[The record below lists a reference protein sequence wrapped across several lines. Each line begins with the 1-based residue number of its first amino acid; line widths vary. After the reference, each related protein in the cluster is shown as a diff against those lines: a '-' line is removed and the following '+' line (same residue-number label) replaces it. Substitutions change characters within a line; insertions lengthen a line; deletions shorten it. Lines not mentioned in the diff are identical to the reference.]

1 MRIQTRTLKVINVS
15 RMLRKL
21 EEKLNMLSR
30 DMEGLKKTNLL
41 PRDENIV
48 TVPEMKNTLHK
59 INRFSFVEKKSV
71 TLRQQRNSRL
81 KHRKKKKDGKI

>member
-1 MRIQTRTLKVINVS
+1 MLK
-15 RMLRKL
+15 KL

-30 DMEGLKKTNLL
+30 DMEGLKKTNFL

-59 INRFSFVEKKSV
+59 IN
-71 TLRQQRNSRL
+71 
-81 KHRKKKKDGKI
+81 KI